1 VGAENLQLLVDTF
14 LKGRNQRT
22 AQAYEGDLR
31 QFSEFLGGRD
41 SVEAARVL
49 LAGPEMAR
57 AHAQRFRVALVDQ
70 GFAPATVNRRLATL
84 RSLVRRAKAMG
95 LVQWTLKV
103 DNVSA
108 EPPPDTK
115 AGQAVFNLLMILLEG
130 RGDPKSL
137 RDRAVVRL
145 LYDLALRRE
154 EVIALDLDDV
164 DLGQGTLAIRAIPAT
179 GEQPAPNVMPLATP
193 TLLALEAW
201 IGARGWEPGPL
212 FVNFDR
218 AGKGH
223 RLTSRSLYRVITSLG
238 KELGLRLTPN
248 GLRARAP
255 PPGARW
261 RMAE

>member
-1 VGAENLQLLVDTF
+1 VGVASVKHLVGDF
-14 LKGRNQRT
+14 LTGRNQRT
-22 AQAYEGDLR
+22 VQAYEGDLK
-31 QFSEFLGGRD
+31 QFSEFLGTNNP
-41 SVEAARVL
+41 VEAARAL
-49 LAGPEMAR
+49 LSGPEMAR
-57 AHAQRFRVALVDQ
+57 AHARRFRAALVAQ
-70 GFAPATVNRRLATL
+70 GFAPATINRRLATL
-84 RSLVRRAKAMG
+84 RSLVRRAEVVG
-95 LVQWTLKV
+95 LIQWTLKV

-108 EPPPDTK
+108 DPPPDTK

-164 DLGQGTLAIRAIPAT
+164 DLGQGTLTVQRP
-179 GEQPAPNVMPLATP
+179 GEKHAPTVTPLATP
-193 TLLALEAW
+193 TLVALEAW
-201 IGARGWEPGPL
+201 IDARGWEPGPL

-223 RLTSRSLYRVITSLG
+223 RLTSRSLYRVITGLG
-238 KELGLRLTPN
+238 QELGLRLTPN